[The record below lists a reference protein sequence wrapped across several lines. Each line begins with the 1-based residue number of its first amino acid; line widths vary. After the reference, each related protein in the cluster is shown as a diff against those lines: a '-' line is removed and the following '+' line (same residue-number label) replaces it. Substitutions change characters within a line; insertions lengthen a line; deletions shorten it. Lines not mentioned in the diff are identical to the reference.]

1 MSKLIVS
8 LLPTPSLSSFLS
20 PSPHHS
26 VCFLTHHNSS
36 SYVRENEPDGILP
49 QNTIESAGSDD
60 GPIIDR
66 SSYMMI
72 TDDDAKDDN
81 ATAAAG

>member
-1 MSKLIVS
+1 M
-8 LLPTPSLSSFLS
+8 
-20 PSPHHS
+20 
-26 VCFLTHHNSS
+26 
-36 SYVRENEPDGILP
+36 RENELDGILP

-72 TDDDAKDDN
+72 TDDDAMDDN
-81 ATAAAG
+81 AAAAAG